1 MDVSKFMSGD
11 WVVARDLPPMGE
23 TATILN
29 EGEEYANEANPT
41 WGKRIRLL
49 IELNASKQHK
59 YLTLNKVA
67 LSEISK
73 AWGKESKN
81 WVGKNVLLMPVSQSI
96 RGEIKQLV
104 NIIPNTRL
112 GN

>member
-29 EGEEYANEANPT
+29 EGEEYVSESNPS
-41 WGKRIRLL
+41 WGTKIKLL
-49 IELNASKQHK
+49 VEINASKQQK

-67 LSEISK
+67 LAEISK
-73 AWGKESKN
+73 AWGKESKA
-81 WVGKNVLLMPVSQSI
+81 WVGKNVLLMPVSQSV

-112 GN
+112 G